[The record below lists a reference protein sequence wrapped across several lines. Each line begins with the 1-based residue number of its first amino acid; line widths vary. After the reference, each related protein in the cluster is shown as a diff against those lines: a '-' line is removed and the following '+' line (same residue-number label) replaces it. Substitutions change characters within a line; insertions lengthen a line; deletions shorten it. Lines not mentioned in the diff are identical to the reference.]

1 MARLNNTI
9 KLLFCCGELFFLLVS
24 LICLAASCLVYV
36 GKIDALQFN
45 AARST
50 AELILLLSTAM
61 LICTCFGC
69 CGMFRQTIRKAK
81 VCCFTGRRILCL
93 HQVLLLTVLL
103 FTVSQY
109 EWLNKREY
117 SMRSVVSGNELLQ
130 EYDSFERRVSKF
142 FNQAYFESLC
152 SEDASGKEKWLLNFV
167 DEKCPDSMKNMNSCA
182 LTPSQRK
189 TCDTTCSALRGL
201 TFTSIDLMQCCPS
214 EDLCNSGNLQSCPY
228 QRCRLEISLE
238 LLRWASYT
246 KIFTQCVCAL
256 AGLMIVLSLLLICFN
271 PRDEIE
277 VELLKTNVMT
287 EQDLEMIRRLKN
299 SHNVTTK
306 RRGSVSE
313 DDLNL
318 LKDNNQRSSLFS
330 RKRYNRVSPTNV

>member
-1 MARLNNTI
+1 MGRLNNII
-9 KLLFCCGELFFLLVS
+9 KLLFCGGELFFLLVS
-24 LICLAASCLVYV
+24 LICLATSCMVYI

-69 CGMFRQTIRKAK
+69 CGMFRQTIRKTK
-81 VCCFTGRRILCL
+81 VCCFTGRRMLCL

-117 SMRSVVSGNELLQ
+117 SMRSVVSSGSSSALD
-130 EYDSFERRVSKF
+130 YDSFERRVSKF

-152 SEDASGKEKWLLNFV
+152 SEDTGKWLLNFV
-167 DEKCPDSMKNMNSCA
+167 DDKCPDMNHMNSCA
-182 LTPSQRK
+182 LTLSQRK
-189 TCDTTCSALRGL
+189 TCDTTCSALRGK

-214 EDLCNSGNLQSCPY
+214 EDLCKSGNLESCPY
-228 QRCRLEISLE
+228 QRCRLEISSE

-306 RRGSVSE
+306 RRGSISE
-313 DDLNL
+313 DDLDL
-318 LKDNNQRSSLFS
+318 LKANNQRSSLFS